1 MERLTDALDGHGMGH
16 ILDVI
21 PNHMAIGSRAS
32 KWWWDVL
39 KNGPDSSYARFF
51 DIDWDPPDQRLAGKI
66 LVPVLGDHYGRV
78 LEAGELELVDSDGE
92 LMVRYFEH
100 EVPIAPGSLDQLPG
114 AGSPERINAE
124 PALLHLLLENQH

>member
-1 MERLTDALDGHGMGH
+1 M
-16 ILDVI
+16 
-21 PNHMAIGSRAS
+21 
-32 KWWWDVL
+32 
-39 KNGPDSSYARFF
+39 
-51 DIDWDPPDQRLAGKI
+51 
-66 LVPVLGDHYGRV
+66 

-124 PALLHLLLENQH
+124 PALLHLLLENQHYRLSFWRTDMELITDGSSTSTSSWPFEWKNPRCLITFTRWHSGWSLDGLRIDHVDGLKNPSKYLHDLRERALGPT